1 MFWRKRLKNLDETD
15 EKKLKNDIDR
25 AGGLE
30 KGDLKA
36 MIIAALTTI
45 VPVCLLV
52 LLVISLLAMWI
63 FGVFG

>member
-15 EKKLKNDIDR
+15 ENKLKNDIDR

-52 LLVISLLAMWI
+52 LLVISLIAMWI

>member
-15 EKKLKNDIDR
+15 ENKLKNDIDR

-36 MIIAALTTI
+36 MIVAALTTI

>member
-15 EKKLKNDIDR
+15 ENKLKSGIDR

>member
-15 EKKLKNDIDR
+15 ENKLKSDIDR
-25 AGGLE
+25 ASGLE

>member
-15 EKKLKNDIDR
+15 ENKLKSDIDR

-36 MIIAALTTI
+36 MIIAALTAI
-45 VPVCLLV
+45 VPVCMLV

>member
-15 EKKLKNDIDR
+15 ENKLKHDIDR

>member
-1 MFWRKRLKNLDETD
+1 MFWRKRLKSLDKTD
-15 EKKLKNDIDR
+15 ENKLKSDIDR

>member
-15 EKKLKNDIDR
+15 ENKLKSDIDR

-30 KGDLKA
+30 EGDLKA

-63 FGVFG
+63 FGVFV

>member
-15 EKKLKNDIDR
+15 ENKLKNDIDR
-25 AGGLE
+25 ADGLE

>member
-15 EKKLKNDIDR
+15 ENKLKNDIDR

-30 KGDLKA
+30 KDDLKA

-45 VPVCLLV
+45 VPICLLV

>member
-15 EKKLKNDIDR
+15 ENKLKSDIDR

-45 VPVCLLV
+45 VPVCLFV

>member
-15 EKKLKNDIDR
+15 ENKLKNDIDR

-45 VPVCLLV
+45 VPVCMLV

>member
-1 MFWRKRLKNLDETD
+1 MFWRKRLKTLDETD
-15 EKKLKNDIDR
+15 ENKLKIDIDR

-45 VPVCLLV
+45 VPVCMLV

>member
-1 MFWRKRLKNLDETD
+1 MFWRKRLKHLDETD
-15 EKKLKNDIDR
+15 ENKLKNDIDR

>member
-15 EKKLKNDIDR
+15 ENKRKSDKDR

>member
-15 EKKLKNDIDR
+15 ENKLKNDIDM

>member
-1 MFWRKRLKNLDETD
+1 MFWRKRLKTLDETD
-15 EKKLKNDIDR
+15 ENKLKNDIDR

>member
-15 EKKLKNDIDR
+15 ENKLKNDIDR

-45 VPVCLLV
+45 VPVCLLG

-63 FGVFG
+63 FCVFG

>member
-15 EKKLKNDIDR
+15 ENKLKIDIDR

-45 VPVCLLV
+45 VPVCMLV

>member
-1 MFWRKRLKNLDETD
+1 MFLRKRLKNLDETD
-15 EKKLKNDIDR
+15 ENKLKNDIDR

>member
-15 EKKLKNDIDR
+15 ENKLKSDIDR

-30 KGDLKA
+30 KGDLNA

>member
-15 EKKLKNDIDR
+15 ENKLKNNIDR

-45 VPVCLLV
+45 VPVCMLV

>member
-1 MFWRKRLKNLDETD
+1 MFWRKRLKNLGETD
-15 EKKLKNDIDR
+15 ENKLKNDIDR

>member
-15 EKKLKNDIDR
+15 ENKLKNDIDR

>member
-1 MFWRKRLKNLDETD
+1 MFWRKRLKNVDETD
-15 EKKLKNDIDR
+15 ENKLKNDIDR

>member
-15 EKKLKNDIDR
+15 ENKLKSDIYR

>member
-15 EKKLKNDIDR
+15 ENKLKSDIDR

-45 VPVCLLV
+45 VPVRLLV

>member
-15 EKKLKNDIDR
+15 ENKLKNDIDR

-30 KGDLKA
+30 KGDLNA